1 MGTQVVSMADLLS
14 THFSP
19 ETIFDEAAG
28 LLLSCEH
35 LPFVLHYY
43 QLIYQIFIHR
53 LLFGSNI
60 RLFLLPFLIVI

>member
-28 LLLSCEH
+28 LLLGCEH

-43 QLIYQIFIHR
+43 QLIYQIFKITDLYQNNVLEHSVR
-53 LLFGSNI
+53 DKGK
-60 RLFLLPFLIVI
+60 